1 MKIFLTHFNALFK
14 RMSLSDIELEKIKL
28 LNSKKG
34 TTHKNIPPKILKS
47 SSEATVYVL
56 HRLFKETITKD
67 VFLNN
72 LKLAD
77 VTPVF

>member
-34 TTHKNIPPKILKS
+34 TTQKYSSKNTKIKFWGYSLCF
-47 SSEATVYVL
+47 A
-56 HRLFKETITKD
+56 
-67 VFLNN
+67 
-72 LKLAD
+72 
-77 VTPVF
+77 